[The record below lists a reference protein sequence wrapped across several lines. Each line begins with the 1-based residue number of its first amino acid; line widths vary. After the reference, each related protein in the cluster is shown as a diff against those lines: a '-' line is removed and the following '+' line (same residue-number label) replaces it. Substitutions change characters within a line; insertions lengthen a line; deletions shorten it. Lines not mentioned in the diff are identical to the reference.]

1 MQPLLLSP
9 SPYVAPAGRR
19 APNVTATAGQE
30 FPLPSCGP
38 TMLPSILQTLLLQRL
53 SPGPFCPVLTLK
65 PLEYNYLCVDIAS
78 PGHSVEEQ
86 INENQIVEKDTAV
99 NPPGFHEC
107 SPQDL

>member
-53 SPGPFCPVLTLK
+53 SPRPFCPVLTLK
-65 PLEYNYLCVDIAS
+65 PLEYNHLCVDI
-78 PGHSVEEQ
+78 VEEQ
-86 INENQIVEKDTAV
+86 ITENQIVGKDTAV